1 MEIKVESVE
10 ELETGMFVNMTLDK
24 EAQAYF
30 MEKGFNQV
38 LKEAIDLLA
47 KEKQNVEK

>member
-1 MEIKVESVE
+1 MEVSVIKVE
-10 ELETGMFVNMTLDK
+10 ELEDGMFVDMRLDK

-47 KEKQNVEK
+47 KEKKDVE